1 MIQLWFA
8 YRERLDAA
16 AYVCLTGLLVIDGT
30 FNINK
35 DRLPLLIAVGVLNSG
50 KTFPVCFSY
59 YLSESTESFAFVWD
73 SLKEECFKP
82 DGNPP
87 ALSYLRILLGGQ
99 DILQFRRCSLM
110 RSFIAVIG
118 TLSKR

>member
-1 MIQLWFA
+1 V
-8 YRERLDAA
+8 RLFDW
-16 AYVCLTGLLVIDGT
+16 LLVIDGT

-35 DRLPLLIAVGVLNSG
+35 DRLPLLIAVGVLNCG
-50 KTFPVCFSY
+50 KTLPACFSY

-82 DGNPP
+82 DGNLP

-99 DILQFRRCSLM
+99 AILQFRRCSLM
-110 RSFIAVIG
+110 RSLIAVIG